1 MPGIRTEGIDLATDS
16 GIDAGIGLDS
26 LLRLLFPSTAAAAVR
41 EQAAQAAGGSGQV
54 SDLSGLRRI
63 LSSVDRLTTASPVQI
78 RFGPEDIVAM
88 RVRGMTLLCDRADVA
103 VSAHIIR
110 NGIYEP
116 HLTPVFESYCRP
128 GMTVVDI
135 GANLGYY
142 TMLASRL
149 VGPAGRVV
157 AVEPNSENC
166 RLLLL
171 SKLLND
177 AANADLLPVA
187 LDDHRGWSYF
197 STALGT
203 NGSLLNGDL
212 AIADG
217 RGFVVPTFTLDEL
230 VEGPVDLIK
239 IDVEGAEFRVI
250 SGARRIIT
258 AYRPVVIT
266 EFSCHMLAAV
276 SGCSPAAYL
285 SWFTDLGYRVYVIGQ
300 NHVIDP
306 VDDCEKFV
314 ADWGDPLR
322 IEDLLLLPDGR

>member
-16 GIDAGIGLDS
+16 GIEAGIGLES
-26 LLRLLFPSTAAAAVR
+26 LLRLLFPSPAAAAVR
-41 EQAAQAAGGSGQV
+41 EQAAQAAGSGHV
-54 SDLSGLRRI
+54 SDLAGLRRI
-63 LSSVDRLTTASPVQI
+63 LSSVDRLAIPSPVHI

-103 VSAHIIR
+103 VSQQIIR
-110 NGIYEP
+110 DGIYEP
-116 HLTPVFESYCRP
+116 HLTPVFENYCRP
-128 GMTVVDI
+128 EMTAVDI

-177 AANADLLPVA
+177 AGNAELLPVA

-203 NGSLLNGDL
+203 NGCLLDGGL

-239 IDVEGAEFRVI
+239 IDVEGAEFRVM

-258 AYRPVVIT
+258 AYRPVIIT
-266 EFSCHMLAAV
+266 EFSCHMLAEV

-285 SWFTDLGYRVYVIGQ
+285 SWFTDLGYQVYVIGR
-300 NHVIDP
+300 NYVIDA

-314 ADWGDPLR
+314 TDWGDPLR